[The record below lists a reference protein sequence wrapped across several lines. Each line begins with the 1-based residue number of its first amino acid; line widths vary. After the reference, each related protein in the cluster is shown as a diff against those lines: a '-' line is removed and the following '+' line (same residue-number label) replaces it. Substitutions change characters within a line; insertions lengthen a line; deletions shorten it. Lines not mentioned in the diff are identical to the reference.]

1 MVRPREF
8 EADAV
13 LDSVMRIFWAQ
24 GYAATSLDN
33 LCTAT
38 GLNRSSLYASFGD
51 KHSLLLLSLERYI
64 EFAPARITTTL
75 AQAIPI
81 RQAMAQVLTSFVDGI
96 VAGPGRTG
104 CFVGNCAVE
113 LGHNDKRALR
123 LVREGM
129 QKTEFALLEAFTRA
143 QIHGELK
150 RDVDVAALARF
161 FMSSMQGL
169 HTVGKV
175 NPDRKVLEDIT
186 ATMLQVLQ

>member
-13 LDSVMRIFWAQ
+13 LDSAMRVFWAQ
-24 GYAATSLDN
+24 GYEATSLDD

-51 KHSLLLLSLERYI
+51 KRALLLMSLERYI
-64 EFAPARITTTL
+64 EFAPTRIATTM
-75 AQAIPI
+75 AQAIPL
-81 RQAMAQVLTSFVDGI
+81 RRAMAQVLSSFVDGI

-113 LGHNDKRALR
+113 LAHHDKRALQ
-123 LVREGM
+123 LVRKGM
-129 QKTEFALLEAFTRA
+129 QKTEYALLAAFTRA
-143 QIHGELK
+143 QQHGELK
-150 RDVDVAALARF
+150 RDIDVAALARF

-169 HTVGKV
+169 HMVGKV
-175 NPDRKVLEDIT
+175 NPDRKMLKDIT
-186 ATMLQVLQ
+186 DTMLRLLA